1 MSLIVIST
9 KGPLIPLICTRIVS
23 VPSVIPSSTAENV
36 FKAVPKNPIV
46 KLPDEVSAI
55 SDELIPNIEKG
66 TLVPSATLVVVTRT
80 STFSPSFIED
90 LLLEIAYVTGAG
102 GDGTGVFDGV
112 TDGVATGV
120 RGGDEVDIVTVGV
133 TEVVGVIDGVTL
145 GLTDGVIDGVTDG
158 VVDGDGGGE
167 GGGD

>member
-66 TLVPSATLVVVTRT
+66 TLVPSATLVVVTKT

-90 LLLEIAYVTGAG
+90 LLLEIAYVIGAG
-102 GDGTGVFDGV
+102 GDGAGVAEGVIDGVADGDGAAGV
-112 TDGVATGV
+112 TDGVAK
-120 RGGDEVDIVTVGV
+120 GV
-133 TEVVGVIDGVTL
+133 TELVGVIVGVID
-145 GLTDGVIDGVTDG
+145 
-158 VVDGDGGGE
+158 
-167 GGGD
+167 